1 MRDKLILGFPF
12 EAYSLEEIRN
22 ASPEDAIKMKR
33 FNEERKSFVLSYGE
47 AEERERKLKE
57 FQRNREEKLQKEA
70 FEAGRSEALK
80 EEKKL
85 EENVRLRVLE
95 EIQRKEEEKK
105 YQKEKEKRKVLLG
118 ELDRHFTY
126 TENNFRSLSGLNIAL
141 RKKLKGFQRY
151 RFGSLGTLN
160 KEETELLKSFKKG
173 DYFPITLNGDNRLL
187 IQNMLKK
194 SLGTQIQF
202 LVKNGYGL
210 EQTGMRPHS
219 FKIEAISVSYTYKFE
234 NLSKILT
241 KSEQFSVKEII
252 TQLRN
257 PYINKFIV
265 TIDLIWQQESISEEA
280 QNKIQKEIA
289 KRDKLQKKI
298 EDQKMLKAAK
308 LRASAYAKEV
318 FQKEQEAKKLANKT
332 ALQQID
338 FLVYSVSFF
347 VAINLFILIGM
358 EHSIRTM
365 LLIPISGFYAM
376 SAMLL
381 KEFVTGNFGVVVFSI
396 LFWVAIIYAFTFK
409 SMLISAA
416 VISMFAI
423 PHFFINLYI
432 DKLIARKHLL

>member
-1 MRDKLILGFPF
+1 MSDELRLGPPFMR
-12 EAYSLEEIRN
+12 YSLEEIRD
-22 ASPEDAIKMKR
+22 ASHKDAIKMIR
-33 FNEERKSFVLSYGE
+33 FNQEQKSLALSHGKE
-47 AEERERKLKE
+47 IVERERKYNEAQKI
-57 FQRNREEKLQKEA
+57 REEKLKKEA

-105 YQKEKEKRKVLLG
+105 YQKEEDKRKVLEG
-118 ELDRHFTY
+118 ELDRHFTF

-141 RKKLKGFQRY
+141 RKKLREFQRNCL
-151 RFGSLGTLN
+151 SIGTLN

-187 IQNMLKK
+187 IQDMLKK

-202 LVKNGYGL
+202 LVKNEYGL
-210 EQTGMRPHS
+210 EQTGMRAHW
-219 FKIEAISVSYTYKFE
+219 FKIGAISISYTYKFE
-234 NLSKILT
+234 NLREILT
-241 KSEQFSVKEII
+241 KSEQFSVKEIS
-252 TQLRN
+252 TQLKD

-265 TIDLIWQQESISEEA
+265 TIDLIWQQEPISEEA

-289 KRDKLQKKI
+289 RGDKLSKKI
-298 EDQKMLKAAK
+298 KDQNMQKAAK
-308 LRASAYAKEV
+308 LRAAAYAKEV

-338 FLVYSVSFF
+338 FLVYGVSFF

-358 EHSIRTM
+358 EHSIRTI

-396 LFWVAIIYAFTFK
+396 LFWGYLIYAYTFK
-409 SMLISAA
+409 DMLISAA
-416 VISMFAI
+416 IISMLAI
-423 PHFFINLYI
+423 THFLINLCVDRVI
-432 DKLIARKHLL
+432 RKKFL

>member
-1 MRDKLILGFPF
+1 MSDGLRLGPPF
-12 EAYSLEEIRN
+12 MIYSPKEIRD
-22 ASPEDAIKMKR
+22 ASYKDAQEMIR
-33 FNEERKSFVLSYGE
+33 FNQEQISLANSYGKE
-47 AEERERKLKE
+47 IEERERKYNEAQKI
-57 FQRNREEKLQKEA
+57 REEKLKKEA

-95 EIQRKEEEKK
+95 EIERKEEEKQ
-105 YQKEKEKRKVLLG
+105 YQKEEDKRKVLED

-141 RKKLKGFQRY
+141 RKKLGEFQRN
-151 RFGSLGTLN
+151 RGRIGTLN

-173 DYFPITLNGDNRLL
+173 NYFPITLNGDNRLL

-202 LVKNGYGL
+202 LVKNEYGL
-210 EQTGMRPHS
+210 EQTGMRPHW
-219 FKIEAISVSYTYKFE
+219 FKIGVISVSYTYKFE
-234 NLSKILT
+234 NLREILT
-241 KSEQFSVKEII
+241 KSEQFSVKEIS
-252 TQLRN
+252 TQLKD

-265 TIDLIWQQESISEEA
+265 TIDLIWQQEPISEEA

-289 KRDKLQKKI
+289 RGDKLPKKI
-298 EDQKMLKAAK
+298 KDQNMQKAAK
-308 LRASAYAKEV
+308 LRAAAYAKEV

-332 ALQQID
+332 ALQQIN
-338 FLVYSVSFF
+338 FLVYGVSFF

-358 EHSIRTM
+358 EHSIRTI

-396 LFWVAIIYAFTFK
+396 LFWGYLIYAYTFK
-409 SMLISAA
+409 DMLISAA
-416 VISMFAI
+416 IISVLAI
-423 PHFFINLYI
+423 SHFLINLCVDRVI
-432 DKLIARKHLL
+432 RKKFL